1 MSATATPLSA
11 FLGQPVSLN
20 RTASMMAQK
29 YRLARWFRIT
39 IRCRY
44 RVTHTRHEQ
53 VFRIISSLA
62 PAEPARGAGILWAI
76 WHTPKD
82 LNLQPADLEAVAL
95 PIELGIFNWWML

>member
-1 MSATATPLSA
+1 MLALRAKDFHGELPLAGFCSIIIERR
-11 FLGQPVSLN
+11 S
-20 RTASMMAQK
+20 
-29 YRLARWFRIT
+29 
-39 IRCRY
+39 

-53 VFRIISSLA
+53 VFRIISSFA

-82 LNLQPADLEAVAL
+82 LNLQPADLEAAAL

>member
-1 MSATATPLSA
+1 M
-11 FLGQPVSLN
+11 VC
-20 RTASMMAQK
+20 
-29 YRLARWFRIT
+29 RIT
-39 IRCRY
+39 IERRS

-82 LNLQPADLEAVAL
+82 LNLQPADLEAAAL
-95 PIELGIFNWWML
+95 PIELPV